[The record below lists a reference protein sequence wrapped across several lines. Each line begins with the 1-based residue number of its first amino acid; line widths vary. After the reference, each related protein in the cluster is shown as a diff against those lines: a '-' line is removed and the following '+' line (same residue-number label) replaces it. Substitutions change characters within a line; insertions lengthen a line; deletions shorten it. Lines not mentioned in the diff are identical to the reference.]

1 MGRGK
6 ATKAS
11 ATSIGVTVE
20 IKNGRVQNKTQNLY
34 HLTPYFSLI
43 CVKSRAV
50 AVLAHQICPHNMKCQ
65 LRPSTRDFK
74 KMTAKDIYCVL
85 AFLSFHFSKINNSF
99 ISNSLFVAVQ
109 QKGKCLLRPI
119 LASSPLLT
127 FSTTKQS
134 FESCGLQKKKKTFR
148 PAAFRH
154 KFSCENSYPL
164 SYNYPIHHELSYCQL
179 LSLIGSL
186 LTPDKN
192 SKRPNKQQY
201 REIGSKGH
209 VKNGQPY

>member
-134 FESCGLQKKKKTFR
+134 FESCGLQKKKKLFALQHFGTNSVVKTPIPSAIIIR
-148 PAAFRH
+148 YITNYH
-154 KFSCENSYPL
+154 IVSCCL
-164 SYNYPIHHELSYCQL
+164 SSDHC
-179 LSLIGSL
+179 
-186 LTPDKN
+186 
-192 SKRPNKQQY
+192 
-201 REIGSKGH
+201 
-209 VKNGQPY
+209 